1 MMDKNLAT
9 VLNAQTGE
17 VGQISRRL
25 LRIPSIGGILVE
37 VPAGTKSYDPEF
49 YKPQTPEEFVEA
61 HPEKVVTASK
71 QKTAD
76 ENEEET
82 D

>member
-9 VLNAQTGE
+9 VLNTKTGE
-17 VGQISRRL
+17 VGVISRRL
-25 LRIPSIGGILVE
+25 LRIPSIGGNLVE
-37 VPAGTKSYDPEF
+37 VPEGTKSYDPEF
-49 YKPQTPEEFVEA
+49 YKPQTVEVFVA
-61 HPEKVVTASK
+61 THPKKVAPAVK
-71 QKTAD
+71 QKTVD